1 MTPDQAALLRKA
13 HSSLRAS
20 RLLAGEKLFD
30 FAVSRAY
37 YTMFYVAEALLLGQ
51 GLAFSKHSAVLAA
64 FGERLA
70 KPGLVPSQFH
80 TYLLDGE
87 DSRHVGDYDLGPGL
101 SAAEAAEQIGRAQ
114 QFLDLATRLIG
125 PLSPADSP

>member
-13 HSSLRAS
+13 QASLRAAQ
-20 RLLAGEKLFD
+20 LLAGERLFD

-51 GLAFSKHSAVLAA
+51 GLSFSKHSAVLAA
-64 FGERLA
+64 FGEHLA
-70 KPGLVPSQFH
+70 KPAVVPSQFH
-80 TYLLDGE
+80 KYLLDGE

-101 SAAEAAEQIGRAQ
+101 SAVDAAEQISRAQ
-114 QFLDLATRLIG
+114 EFLDLAARLLG
-125 PLSPADSP
+125 PLPPSDSP